1 MTDTAEQRPGPSE
14 TPCTAYPP
22 APWALRG
29 DMFGVLLRMA
39 PGSVPAE
46 LFPEHIRVRRRDGSV
61 LAAVVW
67 VDYRRGSVLEY
78 RELMVTAMTRLRLPL
93 TGTVLRIWVETAPSM
108 EGGRALWHIPKEL
121 ADFSFETESESGAE
135 SKPEAK
141 ARRHGGSGSR
151 SRFAGSIAVDGK
163 ELASY
168 RFTPRFTVPGR
179 WPSNLV
185 IRQDRGSGVRRTV
198 CAMRG
203 RLQVGRGELVVPRD
217 SELAF
222 LDSGSVVAHLAIRDF
237 DSRFGVRS
245 ADLPADG

>member
-1 MTDTAEQRPGPSE
+1 MTHPEHRPGPSD
-14 TPCTAYPP
+14 TPGTAYPP
-22 APWALRG
+22 APWVLRG

-46 LFPEHIRVRRRDGSV
+46 LLPEHIRVRRRDGSV

-78 RELMVTAMTRLRLPL
+78 RELMVTAMTRLTLPL
-93 TGTVLRIWVETAPSM
+93 TGTVLRIWVETEPSM
-108 EGGRALWHIPKEL
+108 EGGRALWRIPKEL
-121 ADFSFETESESGAE
+121 AGFSFQQ
-135 SKPEAK
+135 
-141 ARRHGGSGSR
+141 HGGTG
-151 SRFAGSIAVDGK
+151 FAGSIAVGGT

-179 WPSNLV
+179 WPSNLI
-185 IRQDRGSGVRRTV
+185 IRQDCGPGLRRTV

-203 RLQVGRGELVVPRD
+203 RLQVGRGELVVPED

-222 LDSGSVVAHLAIRDF
+222 LNSGSVITHMAIRDF
-237 DSRFGVRS
+237 DARFGVRS
-245 ADLPADG
+245 TDLPADR